1 MSMSKNAQQSLL
13 PLLLGAA
20 TCSTFAV
27 GYWWHCRCMKTLS
40 KKLEEHRREERTGR
54 IRAEVKLRT
63 LSKEKTAL
71 ALQIKTSIG
80 DEFTNP
86 QAQQHAM
93 VLKCIGTVVS
103 PYTKRMGT
111 PRQGLLVPSSR
122 AFIELNLQTE
132 ALDGIESYSHVW
144 IIFGFHANTNAFHKK
159 TKVRPPRATG
169 NQKVGQLATRSPHR
183 PNPIGLS
190 LVTMERLDKKQKRLY
205 ISALDL
211 VNGTPVYDIKPCVPW
226 DIPGYD
232 SLIDASNDRTAVS
245 HLRVPDWVD
254 QKDVIHNVQF
264 TPQAGAALQDL
275 LADGRLA
282 PLYTVENDGARA
294 AEASLKEILSQD
306 PRSSHKGLKVN
317 QRGTTLSNGAA
328 TNCYSLVFCQVQVEF
343 EVLPWGVQVLKVNAV
358 DFADEAF
365 VEGIPLISEQNQLN
379 GMTT

>member
-1 MSMSKNAQQSLL
+1 MQLL
-13 PLLLGAA
+13 
-20 TCSTFAV
+20 S
-27 GYWWHCRCMKTLS
+27 RQ
-40 KKLEEHRREERTGR
+40 LEARRREERTGR

-71 ALQIKTSIG
+71 ALQIKAGSG
-80 DEFTNP
+80 EESSNQ
-86 QAQQHAM
+86 QAPQHALA
-93 VLKCIGTVVS
+93 LKCIGTVVS

-169 NQKVGQLATRSPHR
+169 NHKVGQLATRSPHR

-190 LVTMERLDKKQKRLY
+190 LVKMERLDKKQKRLH

-226 DIPGYD
+226 DIPGYNV
-232 SLIDASNDRTAVS
+232 LIDASHSHTAAS

-254 QKDVIHNVQF
+254 QKDVIQTVQF
-264 TPQAGAALQDL
+264 TPRAEASLRDL

-282 PLYTVENDGARA
+282 PLRMMMPEL
-294 AEASLKEILSQD
+294 LKRL
-306 PRSSHKGLKVN
+306 
-317 QRGTTLSNGAA
+317 
-328 TNCYSLVFCQVQVEF
+328 
-343 EVLPWGVQVLKVNAV
+343 
-358 DFADEAF
+358 
-365 VEGIPLISEQNQLN
+365 
-379 GMTT
+379 